1 MGNIIDVSKASTSSE
16 QEAELYITQQFSG
29 NCDVTCQ
36 NIISGANIDLIN
48 TVVGGDVSI
57 TQSCS
62 ADGNC
67 LVGNVSDAI
76 ADTVF
81 KAHNSSNA
89 HKAAGFGLF
98 SWKDAEAK
106 SSQKIRESI
115 TQTSNQECKI
125 SSLNQMNDV
134 SIYAANSNIG
144 GNVGIAQTG
153 ETTGGCVLQNNMSAA
168 AYATGIAD
176 NVAKSGKDKKG
187 KKLAGK
193 SKIFRTMMYI
203 IIAIVVIVVVVIVA
217 KVTTTELGKRK
228 GGTSSKSSL
237 FSTSKLKGLYGGGVV

>member
-1 MGNIIDVSKASTSSE
+1 MGNIIDVSSAKTSSE
-16 QEAELYITQQFSG
+16 QEAELYIAQQFSG

-67 LVGNVSDAI
+67 LVSNVSDAI

-89 HKAAGFGLF
+89 HQAAGFGLF

-115 TQTSNQECKI
+115 TQTSNMECKI

-168 AYATGIAD
+168 AYATGIAQ

-187 KKLAGK
+187 GK
-193 SKIFRTMMYI
+193 SKVFQTIMYI
-203 IIAIVVIVVVVIVA
+203 IIILVVVVVVVIIS
-217 KVTTTELGKRK
+217 KLITTELGKKK
-228 GGTSSKSSL
+228 GITSGGKSKFSL
-237 FSTSKLKGLYGGGVV
+237 DGLKGIYNRGVGGVV